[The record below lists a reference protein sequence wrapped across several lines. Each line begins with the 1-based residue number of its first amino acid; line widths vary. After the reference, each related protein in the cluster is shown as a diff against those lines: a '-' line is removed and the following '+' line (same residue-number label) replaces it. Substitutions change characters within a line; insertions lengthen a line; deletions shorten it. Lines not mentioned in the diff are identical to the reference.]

1 MRYIYIFFLIELFIF
16 FYSDAGYRMM
26 SGGGGGGGDKND
38 LKKNENYKRAV
49 ADYQAAN
56 TQGTDVKK

>member
-1 MRYIYIFFLIELFIF
+1 MRYIFFLIELFVF
-16 FYSDAGYRMM
+16 FYSDAGYRMI
-26 SGGGGGGGDKND
+26 SGDSNKID
-38 LKKNENYKRAV
+38 VKKNENYKRAV

>member
-1 MRYIYIFFLIELFIF
+1 MRYIFFLIELFVF
-16 FYSDAGYRMM
+16 FYSDAGYRMI
-26 SGGGGGGGDKND
+26 SGDSNKID
-38 LKKNENYKRAV
+38 SKKNENYKRAV